1 MIFDNNNSRQLY
13 ELLASISTFPGEVKP
28 GAEAS
33 QSSCER
39 GGDANLPAEA
49 VAYLRC
55 HWVVFFCRWKWWF
68 SFASPKEI
76 WENELIYDE
85 CVME

>member
-13 ELLASISTFPGEVKP
+13 ELFASISTFPGEVKP

-55 HWVVFFCRWKWWF
+55 HWVVFFV
-68 SFASPKEI
+68 A
-76 WENELIYDE
+76 ENGGFHWPHQKKYGK
-85 CVME
+85 MS